1 MPDLYCPDCGKEKY
15 EKSLTMRVKDD
26 KAYYVEGACECGF
39 QMKLTNP
46 KSGVPNLGRMNKL
59 GSSY

>member
-15 EKSLTMRVKDD
+15 EKSLTMRAKDD
-26 KAYYVEGACECGF
+26 KAYDVEGDCECGS

-46 KSGVPNLGRMNKL
+46 KKGFPSLGRMNKL